1 MQSISQIAAELSD
14 LQAKALAG
22 TLSERDMQGGTFTL
36 VTHALCYAML
46 CYAVFIYATAFP
58 AVLDR
63 AVLCCIVLCYAM
75 LQ

>member
-36 VTHALCYAML
+36 VTHALCYA
-46 CYAVFIYATAFP
+46 VFIYATAFP